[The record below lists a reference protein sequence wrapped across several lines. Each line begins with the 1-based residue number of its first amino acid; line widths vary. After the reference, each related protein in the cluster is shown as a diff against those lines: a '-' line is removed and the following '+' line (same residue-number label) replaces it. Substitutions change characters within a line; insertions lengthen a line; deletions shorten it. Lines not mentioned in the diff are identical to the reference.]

1 MSPAGDAAPASA
13 ATARTAAAPASPDT
27 TTVAPG
33 ARRRNR
39 NDVVHAAGRLFAERG
54 FHGTSMR
61 DLGEAMGLLGSS
73 LYAHIGSKNELLVE
87 VIASGAERF
96 SALAERVGSSG
107 AAPGERLAQL
117 VAGHVR
123 ILTDNADH
131 AATFLNEARHLEP
144 EQRARVLA
152 WRDGYEAAYRA
163 TLAEGVAT
171 GAFRSDLDPARTATF
186 VLSLLNGVQRWYRPD
201 GTDTPDAIAAQ
212 LHQFI
217 QRAVAAPEVT
227 SAHL

>member
-1 MSPAGDAAPASA
+1 MTAVSTASGAAGTTSPKPGGDGGP
-13 ATARTAAAPASPDT
+13 
-27 TTVAPG
+27 
-33 ARRRNR
+33 RRRNR

-61 DLGEAMGLLGSS
+61 DLGQAMGLLGSS

-87 VIASGAERF
+87 VIASGAEQF
-96 SALAERVGSSG
+96 SALADRVAASSTSP
-107 AAPGERLAQL
+107 ADRLRQL
-117 VAGHVR
+117 VAGHVQ

-144 EQRARVLA
+144 EQRAQVLA
-152 WRDGYEAAYRA
+152 WRNGYEAAYRA
-163 TLAEGVAT
+163 TLSEGVAN
-171 GAFRSDLDPARTATF
+171 GEFRADLEVTRTATF

-201 GTDTPDAIAAQ
+201 GTDSPPIIAAQ

-217 QRAVAAPEVT
+217 ERAVMAPEDVR
-227 SAHL
+227 AHL